1 MGDMALSR
9 LALYSPRP
17 SVHVD
22 GADNRQLAGALLSM
36 AMREQEGG
44 MSSLEMA
51 IGAHGPR
58 DDGSVGLL
66 YEDERLIKLGTRLTL
81 LFGDTA
87 IFEGMV
93 SAIELAID
101 SEGPPRLLLQAEDAA
116 QRARLRRRSI
126 VHEQLSLAEIAR
138 RLAADLGLSP
148 VISGFDQSRELE
160 VQFNESDLA
169 FLRRLLAREG
179 GDMQV
184 SGRELQVA
192 PRGQL
197 PRHAISL
204 QMHSQLRKLSA
215 VADLADQVSELRV
228 TGFDFA
234 AGQTLAASGSA
245 ATLGPGRGRTG
256 AQLLQQVFGAR
267 EQLSSHRLALS
278 QAEAQALARAE
289 FEQRA
294 RRFVRVDGICEG
306 NPALRVGSRLSLIDV
321 SPRFDNDYEISACT
335 HRFDTRRGYETEF
348 RAEGAYLGEPA

>member
-1 MGDMALSR
+1 MGDMSLSH

-17 SVHVD
+17 SVRVD
-22 GADNRQLAGALLSM
+22 GADNRQLTGALLSM
-36 AMREQEGG
+36 AVREQEGG

-51 IGAHGPR
+51 LGAHGPR

-66 YEDERLIKLGTRLTL
+66 YEDERLIKLGSRLTL
-81 LFGDTA
+81 LFGATA
-87 IFEGMV
+87 IFEGVV

-116 QRARLRRRSI
+116 QRARLRRRSV

-138 RLAADLGLSP
+138 QLAADLGLSP

-197 PRHAISL
+197 RRHAVSL

-228 TGFDFA
+228 SGFDFA
-234 AGQTLAASGSA
+234 AGQAIAASGRA

-267 EQLSSHRLALS
+267 EQLSSHRLALT
-278 QAEAQALARAE
+278 QAEAQALAQAE

-294 RRFVRVDGICEG
+294 RRFVRVDGVCEG
-306 NPALRVGSRLSLIDV
+306 HPALRVGCRLSLIDV

-335 HRFDTRRGYETEF
+335 HRFDIRRGYETEF